1 LPIPFGEPN
10 GGKAQRVASL
20 LFSKSPP
27 ARGSHLA
34 AHGKRAYSSSWC
46 ALKNRNM
53 ITVQWDIPKNGS
65 RTGDSGICAAA
76 RSRRGQ
82 VRGPQQMLHA
92 IKRLLAHA
100 DTRDLTVYDPR
111 TTERRRG
118 IIQSN
123 RFLWR
128 IYDEWYRLICA
139 RIPDGPGR
147 VLELGSGA
155 GFLAQYIPA
164 VITSEVFPC
173 PDVQL
178 VADGRRLP
186 FRLAA

>member
-1 LPIPFGEPN
+1 
-10 GGKAQRVASL
+10 
-20 LFSKSPP
+20 
-27 ARGSHLA
+27 
-34 AHGKRAYSSSWC
+34 
-46 ALKNRNM
+46 
-53 ITVQWDIPKNGS
+53 
-65 RTGDSGICAAA
+65 
-76 RSRRGQ
+76 
-82 VRGPQQMLHA
+82 MLHA